1 MNSDDILDVIGCTED
16 KFVKDA
22 KNKIIRF
29 PAWAKALT
37 AACIILIIGIGF
49 FRNLGMGG
57 SAGGGADHDLVY
69 MSYEGPR
76 LPLTLSEENDNIT
89 AERNI
94 NFDFSPYMPYKES
107 FDDGTGEIYTYTHY
121 DSKAIVRDRYILT
134 NTTNEDITVKAYYPF
149 MGTISQSESFPEIFV
164 DGTVVEASINAGPY
178 IGDFM
183 GVWGGENQEYGSENL
198 RPLGSFEGV
207 EQRLSDGTY
216 QNSAFDDFPSLD
228 IPVVVYKM
236 HDYVYTTNE
245 DAGNPTLQMSF
256 YIDYDKTSIL
266 TYGFNGGTRNTE
278 TGYSA
283 HHNGA
288 IEYRPNAD
296 PRFQHPQ
303 DAYLVVVGDDIGEY
317 TIQGYEDGGCDKGEE
332 VDDLGCT
339 ITRYETTLGKFLY
352 GIIKEDQTDIDT
364 DLLLSLVAEL
374 ITSHGPLG
382 ENVSR
387 YDWGDLDIIIAEAKN
402 HGRVIYFEFDVTIPA
417 GGTVTVS
424 AIMPVSASIDY
435 VGDDKG
441 RDGYDM
447 ATVLGSNLNFTSQ
460 TASISN
466 YEEIEILAQ
475 NFGFDLLIGNDS
487 VELDL
492 NTPHYWMEIRKK
504 IEE

>member
-1 MNSDDILDVIGCTED
+1 MNSDDILDVIGSTED

-22 KNKIIRF
+22 KSKVVRF

-49 FRNLGMGG
+49 FRNMGMGG
-57 SAGGGADHDLVY
+57 KAGGGADHDLVY
-69 MSYEGPR
+69 MAYEGPR
-76 LPLTLSEENDNIT
+76 LPLTLAEENSSIT
-89 AERNI
+89 AERNVD
-94 NFDFSPYMPYKES
+94 FDFSPYIPYEES

-121 DSKAIVRDRYILT
+121 DSKAIVTDSYVLT
-134 NTTNEDITVKAYYPF
+134 NHTSEDVTVKAYYPF
-149 MGTISQSESFPEIFV
+149 MGTISRSEDYPEISV
-164 DGTVVEASINAGPY
+164 DGEIIDATINAGPY
-178 IGDFM
+178 IGGFM
-183 GVWGGENQEYGSENL
+183 GVWGGENQEYGTDNL
-198 RPLGSFEGV
+198 RPLDSFEGV
-207 EQRLSDGTY
+207 AQRLSDGTY
-216 QNSAFDDFPSLD
+216 QKCAFDSFPSLD

-245 DAGNPTLQMSF
+245 DAENPTLQMSF
-256 YIDYDKTSIL
+256 YIDYDKTSVL
-266 TYGFNGGTRNTE
+266 SYGFNGGTRDTE

-303 DAYLVVVGDDIGEY
+303 DAYLVVVGDDIGVY
-317 TIQGYEDGGCDKGEE
+317 TIQGYKDGGCDKGEE
-332 VDDLGCT
+332 LDDLGCT
-339 ITRYETTLGKFLY
+339 ITRYETTLGEFLY
-352 GIIKEDQTDIDT
+352 GILSEDSADYDT
-364 DLLLSLVAEL
+364 QLLLNLTAEL
-374 ITSHGPLG
+374 ITTYGPLG

-387 YDWGDLDIIIAEAKN
+387 YDWCDLDLIIAEVKN

-417 GGTVTVS
+417 GESVTVS
-424 AIMPVSASIDY
+424 AVMPVSASIDY

-447 ATVLGSNLNFTSQ
+447 ATLLGSNLTFTSQ

-466 YEEIEILAQ
+466 YGEIEILAQ
-475 NFGFDLLIGNDS
+475 NFGFDIDLGIDS
-487 VELDL
+487 VTLDL

-504 IEE
+504 VTE